1 VTTRALES
9 KTESFEELSQRSS
22 QAQREHNAY
31 RGWAEAS
38 LAVLAEV

>member
-1 VTTRALES
+1 VTTRALAS
-9 KTESFEELSQRSS
+9 KTEAFEELSQRSS
-22 QAQREHNAY
+22 QAQREHSAY